1 MTVSCDGI
9 FFVYEVMCTSER
21 RILRAHEKF
30 VFGVWVKATDDDD
43 ILAVAYNMVMV
54 PSSN

>member
-1 MTVSCDGI
+1 MRLCARLRDAYT
-9 FFVYEVMCTSER
+9 
-21 RILRAHEKF
+21 ILRAHEKF